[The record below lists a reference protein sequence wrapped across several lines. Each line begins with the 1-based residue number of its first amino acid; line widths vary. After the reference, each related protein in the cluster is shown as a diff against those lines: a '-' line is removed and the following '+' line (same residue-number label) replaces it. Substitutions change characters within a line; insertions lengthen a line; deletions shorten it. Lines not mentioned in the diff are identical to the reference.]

1 MFSKKTAV
9 AAAALLA
16 AFAAQAQ
23 SQVSI
28 YGNLDVAVGR
38 FDAPNNDKAV
48 TAVESGVLRESYIG
62 FKGQEDLGGGLKAFF
77 ALESSIGVDT
87 GSSTTGQF
95 WDRTSIV
102 GLSGDFGA
110 VALGNNRTL
119 NFLANQAY
127 NPFGATGLFSTSNVL
142 FGAGAAVLGNVQVGG
157 IVENNFINSITY
169 TSPNL
174 SGFTA
179 AVQVGLSENNNTGTD
194 DNAFGVQLNY
204 AAGPLAVGATYED
217 AQESAFAS
225 NSKRWQLGASYDFGA
240 VKLFGQ
246 YGQDKFN
253 NDDES
258 YKFWQIGAGIP
269 VSSAGTVLTSYAQ
282 GKYDSEKI
290 RQFSLAYDHAL
301 SKRTGAYVGIVNL
314 RDNQA
319 DPKSG
324 TSFVVGARHA
334 F

>member
-77 ALESSIGVDT
+77 TLESTIAVDT
-87 GSSTTGQF
+87 GSQDGNF
-95 WDRTSIV
+95 WSRTSVV
-102 GLSGDFGA
+102 GLTGDFGT
-110 VALGNNRTL
+110 VALGNARTL

-127 NPFGATGLFSTSNVL
+127 NPFGATGLFSTSNNL
-142 FGAGAAVLGNVQVGG
+142 FGF
-157 IVENNFINSITY
+157 ESNFANSVTY
-169 TSPNL
+169 SSPNL

-179 AVQVGLSENNNTGTD
+179 AVQVGLSESNVSGQK

-217 AQESAFAS
+217 AQETNPLYFGS

-253 NDDES
+253 NDNES
-258 YKFWQIGAGIP
+258 YKFFQVGAGIP
-269 VSSAGTVLTSYAQ
+269 VTSAGTVLTSYAQ
-282 GKYDSEKI
+282 GKYDNQKL

-301 SKRTGAYVGIVNL
+301 SKRTGAYVGVVNL

-319 DPKSG
+319 NPKSG

>member
-28 YGNLDVAVGR
+28 YGNLDVSFGR
-38 FDAPNNDKAV
+38 FDFPGVEA
-48 TAVESGVLRESYIG
+48 TTRVESGVLRESYIG

-77 ALESSIGVDT
+77 TLESAIAVDT
-87 GSSTTGQF
+87 GSQDGNF
-95 WDRTSIV
+95 WSRTSVV
-102 GLSGDFGA
+102 GLTGDFGT
-110 VALGNNRTL
+110 VALGNARTL

-127 NPFGATGLFSTSNVL
+127 NPFGATGLFSSSAVL
-142 FGAGAAVLGNVQVGG
+142 FGFDS
-157 IVENNFINSITY
+157 NFTNSITY
-169 TSPNL
+169 SSPNL
-174 SGFTA
+174 GGFTA
-179 AVQVGLSENNNTGTD
+179 AVQAGLAENKNTGTD
-194 DNAFGVQLNY
+194 SNAYGVQLNY

-217 AQESAFAS
+217 AQESIFSDA
-225 NSKRWQLGASYDFGA
+225 KRWQLGASYDFGA

-246 YGQDKFN
+246 YGQAKGS

-282 GKYDSEKI
+282 GKQEDAKL
-290 RQFSLAYDHAL
+290 RQFSLAYDHSL
-301 SKRTGAYVGIVNL
+301 SKRTGAYVGAVNQRFNL
-314 RDNQA
+314 A

-324 TSFVVGARHA
+324 TSFMVGVRHA

>member
-28 YGNLDVAVGR
+28 YGNLDVAFGR
-38 FDAPNNDKAV
+38 FETPGSDDSIN
-48 TAVESGVLRESYIG
+48 AVESGVLRESFIG

-77 ALESSIGVDT
+77 TLESATAVDT
-87 GSSTTGQF
+87 GSTSGAF
-95 WDRTSIV
+95 WGRTSVV
-102 GLSGDFGA
+102 GLTGDFGTL
-110 VALGNNRTL
+110 ALGNARTL

-142 FGAGAAVLGNVQVGG
+142 FGFDS
-157 IVENNFINSITY
+157 NFVNSITY
-169 TSPNL
+169 SSPNL

-179 AVQVGLSENNNTGTD
+179 AVQTGLSENKVDGTD
-194 DNAFGVQLNY
+194 SNAYGVQLNY
-204 AAGPLAVGATYED
+204 AAGPLAVGVTYED
-217 AQESAFAS
+217 AQESIFTDA
-225 NSKRWQLGASYDFGA
+225 KRWQLGASYDFGA

-246 YGQDKFN
+246 YGQAKAS

-258 YKFWQIGAGIP
+258 YKFFQIGAGIP
-269 VSSAGTVLTSYAQ
+269 VTSAGTVLASFAQ
-282 GKYDSEKI
+282 GKYDDEKT
-290 RQFSLAYDHAL
+290 RQFSLAYDHSL
-301 SKRTGAYVGIVNL
+301 SKRTGAYVGVINL
-314 RDNQA
+314 HDKQS

-324 TSFVVGARHA
+324 TSVVVGVHHA